1 MMGMPTHKSR
11 QFRFAA
17 LGIILLT
24 VAIRLPSL
32 LHPEPID
39 SEAMYS
45 VVANE
50 IVDGGRPYI
59 DAVERKP
66 PLLFWTYAAIFKV
79 AGEFNWKALHFVA
92 LVWTLCAMSGLYLIG
107 RELFDRNTGLIAA
120 LFYGIFQ
127 PLWMWKTLSFDGE
140 MLMNLPIILAWA
152 IAFRQSSSR
161 LRPELFAAGSLLGAA
176 FLLKQP
182 AAIAAVPL
190 GIYLLL
196 PSYRASRRLTRTNSI
211 IQATM
216 LTLGFFAALGLVM
229 ILLWKQGILYE
240 ACYWTIAGHDVPHV
254 FWQKGIVITLAFLG
268 ACLLLVIGAIMACRD
283 KSEIWAGRTAE
294 RTALFGLLAASA
306 IGAAAGARFY
316 PHYYVQLIPPLA
328 LLAAPYYARLWSRTM
343 QPPHWLLR
351 PAVTYAWLALTVI
364 AFSIE
369 DWTALAPRRVPSEA
383 GRYLFTHSSPDDRI
397 FVWGQSSEI
406 YLDAQRRPASRYITT
421 FPLTG
426 NIFGGPLPDV
436 DTRSRIVLGS
446 WENLQ
451 EDFAKHP
458 PAYIIDLY
466 SGQGAL
472 YPVQQFPILAKVLA
486 EYYQPVARTEEGIIY
501 RRNNHRALAHHSP
514 KSNR

>member
-1 MMGMPTHKSR
+1 MTGAPTHRSG

-32 LHPEPID
+32 LHPQPID

-50 IVDGGRPYI
+50 VVDGGRPYI
-59 DAVERKP
+59 DAIERKP

-79 AGEFNWKALHFVA
+79 AGEFDWKALHIVA
-92 LVWTLCAMSGLYLIG
+92 LVWTLSAMAGLYVIG

-120 LFYGIFQ
+120 LFYSVFQ
-127 PLWMWKTLSFDGE
+127 SWWTWKNLTFDGE
-140 MLMNLPIILAWA
+140 MLMNLPIIWAWA
-152 IAFRQSSSR
+152 IALRRSSSR
-161 LRPELFAAGSLLGAA
+161 LRLELFPAGALLGAA

-196 PSYRASRRLTRTNSI
+196 PSYRASRSLTRTNSI
-211 IQATM
+211 IQAAM
-216 LTLGFFAALGLVM
+216 LTAGFVAAVGLVT
-229 ILLWKQGILYE
+229 IVLWKQGILRE
-240 ACYWTIAGHDVPHV
+240 AFYWTIADHDVPHV
-254 FWQKGIVITLAFLG
+254 FWHKGIVNTLTFLG
-268 ACLLLVIGAIMACRD
+268 ACLPLVIGAIMACRD

-316 PHYYVQLIPPLA
+316 PHYYVQLIPALA

-364 AFSIE
+364 VFSIRH
-369 DWTALAPRRVPSEA
+369 WTGLAPRRVPSEA
-383 GRYLFTHSSPDDRI
+383 GRYLSTHSNPNDRI
-397 FVWGQSSEI
+397 FVWGQTSEI
-406 YLDAQRRPASRYITT
+406 YLDARRRPASRYITT

-426 NIFGGPLPDV
+426 YVFGGPIPGF
-436 DTRSRIVLGS
+436 DTRGRILPGA
-446 WENLQ
+446 WTNLEQ
-451 EDFAKHP
+451 DFARHP
-458 PAYIIDLY
+458 PTYIVDV
-466 SGQGAL
+466 QADPKTAQH
-472 YPVQQFPILAKVLA
+472 PVKNFPILAKLLA
-486 EYYQPVARTEEGIIY
+486 ERYRPVAHTAEGMIY
-501 RRNNHRALAHHSP
+501 RMR
-514 KSNR
+514 